1 MAQGVLPF
9 QLSGEFSKSGVT
21 ALAGLPTYLELGHV
35 LDLGKSIERHV
46 KVRAGAQ
53 GYTDVQF
60 ILPLI
65 LLNLAG
71 GDCVADLD
79 RLEEDPGFRRVFE
92 GIELRHLSRK
102 ERRKLRKRWRKKR
115 ERLVPSASSFF
126 RYLSAFSID
135 DEEKRK
141 RGYGQAFIPEPS
153 QGLLGLESVN
163 RQLIAA
169 IQRKVPETHATLDI
183 DATLKE
189 TQKRDALVSYKGFA
203 AYQPLQV
210 WWDEAEL
217 IVKSEFRDGNVP
229 ANFEN
234 LRVLREALRSL
245 PEGVRSVSVRSDAAA
260 YQRELLKY
268 LAEGRDERF
277 GKIHF
282 AISAPLETALKTE
295 VAALEEDDWQPL
307 LIQDKKTGEWKKSAY
322 EWAEVVFVPNWVGRK
337 KSSPEYRYI
346 ATREV
351 LCQGLLPGTEEQ
363 VQFDFPVAQL
373 NGTHYRLHAL
383 VTNLDWKGDEIVRW
397 SRKRCGKAE
406 QVHSTMK
413 TDLAGSQFPSG
424 DFGVNAAWWAIMIL
438 ALNLNSAMKRLV
450 LAPALGKNWGK
461 KRLKAIRY
469 HIINLPGRVV
479 NHARELWIKIGGVAA
494 LRRLCEIRKRILAL
508 A

>member
-1 MAQGVLPF
+1 MISALPV
-9 QLSGEFSKSGVT
+9 SGAWHPKIV
-21 ALAGLPTYLELGHV
+21 
-35 LDLGKSIERHV
+35 
-46 KVRAGAQ
+46 GAHPDRKCL
-53 GYTDVQF
+53 TVVHS
-60 ILPLI
+60 L
-65 LLNLAG
+65 LAG
-71 GDCVADLD
+71 GDCIADLD
-79 RLEEDPGFRRVFE
+79 RLEEDPGFRRILE
-92 GIELRHLSRK
+92 RLELGHLSRK

-115 ERLVPSASSFF
+115 ERLIPSASSYF
-126 RYLSAFSID
+126 RYLNAFCLD
-135 DEEKRK
+135 REDKRK
-141 RGYGQAFIPEPS
+141 RGYGQAFIPAPS
-153 QGLLGLESVN
+153 ERLLGLERIN

-169 IQRKVPETHATLDI
+169 IHHKDPQTHATLDL
-183 DATLKE
+183 DATIKE
-189 TQKRDALVSYKGFA
+189 TQKRDALVCYKGFP

-210 WWDEAEL
+210 WWQEL
-217 IVKSEFRDGNVP
+217 ELMVKSEFRDGNVP
-229 ANFEN
+229 ANFDN
-234 LRVLREALRSL
+234 LRVLQEAFQSL
-245 PEGVRSVSVRSDAAA
+245 PEGVESVSVRSDTAA

-277 GKIHF
+277 GTIDF
-282 AISAPLETALKTE
+282 AISAPLEKALKKE
-295 VAALEEDDWQPL
+295 VGAVDEDDWQPL
-307 LIQDKKTGEWKKSAY
+307 LIQDKKTGEWKKSGY
-322 EWAEVVFVPNWVGRK
+322 EWAEIVFVPNWVGCK

-351 LCQGLLPGTEEQ
+351 LRQGLLPGTDEQ
-363 VQFDFPVAQL
+363 IQFDFPVAQL

-383 VTNLDWKGDEIVRW
+383 VTNLDWKGDEIIRW

-413 TDLAGSQFPSG
+413 TELAGSQFPSG

-479 NHARELWIKIGGVAA
+479 NHARELWVKIGGVAA
-494 LRRLCEIRKRILAL
+494 LSRLCEIRKRILAL